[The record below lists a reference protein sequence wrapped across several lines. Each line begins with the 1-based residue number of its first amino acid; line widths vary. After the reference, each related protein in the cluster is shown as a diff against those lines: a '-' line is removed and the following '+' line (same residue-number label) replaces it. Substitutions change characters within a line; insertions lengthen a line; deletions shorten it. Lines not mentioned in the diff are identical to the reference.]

1 MSLQPLA
8 LEPNDLRTVVDAPV
22 LFGQLISQDPDGG
35 GPAEVTLL
43 SRQPPGFALQ
53 ADGRWSFD
61 PSDSAYDSLAPG
73 ASRLL
78 TVVFEVKESA
88 QPPWLPSPLPLPND
102 VIRVGGPASPWA
114 TLQQA
119 IDAAPAGAVLWIAPG
134 TYEESLTIRRD
145 LTLLGANQGIAAGSP
160 RGPESVIRGFVKVL
174 DTAETVTFDGLS
186 FAPSG
191 NGSNLRIEA
200 ASSQLRNS
208 IITSGPPSGGYAY
221 PAFVSYAQQR
231 RRVEVENNLFAG
243 ILDLERRPS
252 ALRIFGSDSALIRGN
267 IFNNTGGAGNIGTSH
282 VFHDLTIENNLIRG
296 GGQGFFYY
304 NQPIWTGRIDTLVIR
319 DNTMLD
325 VRWHGI
331 GIYERAPIGKALVS
345 GNLIGASDASTDPEQ
360 FINDDFVNLYVL
372 DPAQSAQDF
381 TVVGNELVNPWNADQ
396 RVVGLALA
404 DLNDR
409 VVRSSSIGTF
419 SLRIEGRVPS
429 SFRDPSAPLDLQP
442 GRTCHLPGLRDFD
455 GILHGGAPE
464 ALKDSIAA
472 DYRFQGLF
480 SLRRDGLKQA
490 VFTNRSSG
498 RWASAAF
505 DPVTRQIDYA
515 DNGQG
520 GITRVVGIYIDILVA
535 EGEQNTARPGFLL
548 SGEKAPERGGPFD
561 SQRRFQNDLNNDN
574 LSARFSGDFDNDG
587 IQELY
592 WKVNDG
598 TSFLRSL
605 LHDDGNI
612 RYANYQSRDQMTS
625 YLTSNGNADLI
636 ASVL

>member
-22 LFGQLISQDPDGG
+22 LFGQLISQDPEGG
-35 GPAEVTLL
+35 GPAEVKLL

-88 QPPWLPSPLPLPND
+88 QPPWLPSPPPLPND

-221 PAFVSYAQQR
+221 PGFVSYAQQR

-243 ILDLERRPS
+243 WE
-252 ALRIFGSDSALIRGN
+252 IR
-267 IFNNTGGAGNIGTSH
+267 
-282 VFHDLTIENNLIRG
+282 V
-296 GGQGFFYY
+296 
-304 NQPIWTGRIDTLVIR
+304 
-319 DNTMLD
+319 
-325 VRWHGI
+325 
-331 GIYERAPIGKALVS
+331 
-345 GNLIGASDASTDPEQ
+345 DP
-360 FINDDFVNLYVL
+360 
-372 DPAQSAQDF
+372 
-381 TVVGNELVNPWNADQ
+381 
-396 RVVGLALA
+396 
-404 DLNDR
+404 
-409 VVRSSSIGTF
+409 
-419 SLRIEGRVPS
+419 
-429 SFRDPSAPLDLQP
+429 
-442 GRTCHLPGLRDFD
+442 
-455 GILHGGAPE
+455 
-464 ALKDSIAA
+464 
-472 DYRFQGLF
+472 
-480 SLRRDGLKQA
+480 
-490 VFTNRSSG
+490 
-498 RWASAAF
+498 
-505 DPVTRQIDYA
+505 
-515 DNGQG
+515 
-520 GITRVVGIYIDILVA
+520 
-535 EGEQNTARPGFLL
+535 
-548 SGEKAPERGGPFD
+548 
-561 SQRRFQNDLNNDN
+561 
-574 LSARFSGDFDNDG
+574 
-587 IQELY
+587 
-592 WKVNDG
+592 
-598 TSFLRSL
+598 
-605 LHDDGNI
+605 
-612 RYANYQSRDQMTS
+612 
-625 YLTSNGNADLI
+625 
-636 ASVL
+636 